1 MDNLR
6 GTVFFDVWFHPS
18 LDINPF
24 LFSLV
29 VSLVFPKPEFI
40 FHKAE
45 LPQFGCQILVLASKN
60 FINDGSSKLIRE
72 AMRCLSFHSS
82 TSNQN

>member
-1 MDNLR
+1 MDNFR

-24 LFSLV
+24 LCSLV

-45 LPQFGCQILVLASKN
+45 LPEFGCQYKYLASKN
-60 FINDGSSKLIRE
+60 FINDGSDRV
-72 AMRCLSFHSS
+72 
-82 TSNQN
+82 NP